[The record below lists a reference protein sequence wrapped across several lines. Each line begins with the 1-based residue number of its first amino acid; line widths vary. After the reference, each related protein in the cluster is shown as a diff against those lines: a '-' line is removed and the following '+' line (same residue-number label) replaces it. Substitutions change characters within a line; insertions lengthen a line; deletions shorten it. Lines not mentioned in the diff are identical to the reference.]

1 MSTNKYYKKYASGG
15 SFKNRK
21 LDDGLRA
28 MQEQTKSKIGGIE
41 TVRKQLVQD
50 RNEHMKALDR
60 KNQKEAQNRA
70 DVYKLEVEMSHKLRS
85 NALAQ
90 NHKTQVESFQTEANE
105 YRNRA
110 KMWAE
115 LTPTLAKTFGDLA
128 DDVETHIN
136 TKNAIKEFNRMETEG
151 VFQKLNV
158 VQNKIIS
165 DSDTIGIAND
175 RYTNVSE
182 YAKTGDVDAKL
193 RFDYVSK
200 INATRNPVLQEM
212 IYNKYRDNFAGI
224 DDEWKNFLLTNNIT
238 VTKENALALYQYRGM
253 EALREYGIDPNSK
266 LGVKMMR
273 LFTSRGANYETQIGL
288 KDDKRF
294 YSEQASKAS
303 EIIES
308 LSKPL
313 NPSDYPTTAQYE
325 FAVKTQDEQRN
336 AAWIDLA
343 SSLQAIPIG
352 SEDNLSRPISPN
364 LKENLLDWAKDNM
377 KDYQFSDD
385 FMRDMFG
392 KTKRNPNGYLIPGA
406 DRNSKNPKD
415 RILGKFPNLEKE
427 MLELFAE
434 EYDKSEADRARLTD
448 NRHRIDA
455 NILQDKLNSGYY
467 DKPENRDE
475 FWVDWENSNGNPHAR
490 KVFAG
495 SLGYKSEYI
504 NQNTINSTIVQ
515 NYKAGNL
522 AEVYTAWAS
531 LESDSKQEIGFIVKD
546 LQELATLYGVEV
558 KQLDKEIR
566 SYTSGQIDMVI
577 NRESLDK
584 TAHTTAKQKD
594 LEALGFLLEHFKNN
608 NVGTAFDR
616 WEQAK
621 AALDAKL
628 GIVNGT
634 AVSFQNGLRG
644 SGEFLQKQGKSGRT
658 NQTIFVKDAGENFGN
673 ITSLEIE
680 MDLEGVRNP
689 QKRLQKLARLVDD
702 DLKSPERTGAQPS
715 ISNEDLAELLST
727 GETDNRLLN
736 HLMKEENLGKVTK
749 ADFIN
754 SIKNK
759 VDNTLIFQWG
769 GEDWCNYIL
778 GPASGGL
785 TNNQKAIGVCARAIE
800 KQFDVKAYEFLINP
814 SLKDRFKR

>member
-28 MQEQTKSKIGGIE
+28 MQQQTKSTIGGIE

-50 RNEHMKALDR
+50 RNEHMKALER
-60 KNQKEAQNRA
+60 KNQKEEQNRA
-70 DVYKLEVEMSHKLRS
+70 DIYKLEVEMSHKLRS

-90 NHKTQVESFQTEANE
+90 NHKTQVQSFQTEANE

-110 KMWAE
+110 KMWAQ
-115 LTPTLAKTFGDLA
+115 LTPTLANTFGKLA
-128 DDVETHIN
+128 DDVEAHIN
-136 TKNAIKEFNRMETEG
+136 TKNAIKEFNRMEAEG

-175 RYTNVSE
+175 RYTNVTD
-182 YAKTGDVDAKL
+182 YVKNGNVDAKL
-193 RFDYVSK
+193 RFDYISK

-212 IYNKYRDNFAGI
+212 IYNRYKDNFAGI

-266 LGVKMMR
+266 LGMDMMR
-273 LFTSRGANYETQIGL
+273 LFTSRGANYETQVGL
-288 KDDKRF
+288 QDDKRF
-294 YSEQASKAS
+294 YGEQASNAA
-303 EIIES
+303 EIIKT
-308 LSKPL
+308 LSDPI

-352 SEDNLSRPISPN
+352 SDDNLSRPISPN

-392 KTKRNPNGYLIPGA
+392 KTDRNPNGYLIPGA

-415 RILGKFPNLEKE
+415 RILGKFPNLEAE
-427 MLELFAE
+427 MLELFTE
-434 EYDKSEADRARLTD
+434 EYNQSEAKRAQLTD
-448 NRHRIDA
+448 NRYRQDA
-455 NILQDKLNSGYY
+455 NILKAKLDSGYY
-467 DKPENRDE
+467 RENPDE
-475 FWVDWENSNGNPHAR
+475 FWIDWENSNGNPHAR
-490 KVFAG
+490 QVFAG
-495 SLGYKSEYI
+495 SLGYKSDYI
-504 NQNTINSTIVQ
+504 NQNTITSTIVQ

-531 LESDSKQEIGFIVKD
+531 LGSDSKQEIGFIVKD
-546 LQELATLYGVEV
+546 LQELAVEQGVEV
-558 KQLDKEIR
+558 TQLDNKLKDIISRKIDLLIDKNVIDKTEHPTAEGKEI
-566 SYTSGQIDMVI
+566 Q
-577 NRESLDK
+577 
-584 TAHTTAKQKD
+584 
-594 LEALGFLLEHFKNN
+594 ALGFLLEHFRTNN
-608 NVGTAFDR
+608 IGTVSDR
-616 WEQAK
+616 FEQAK

-634 AVSFQNGLRG
+634 PLDFNQYGLRG
-644 SGEFLQKQGKSGRT
+644 SGEFLQKQGKTGAT
-658 NQTIFVKDAGENFGN
+658 NKAIFVKDAGENFGN
-673 ITSLEIE
+673 ISSLEIE
-680 MDLEGVRNP
+680 LELQDSTGRDRLD
-689 QKRLQKLARLVDD
+689 RLQRMVTD
-702 DLKSPERTGAQPS
+702 DLTSNTPS
-715 ISNEDLAELLST
+715 ISDQDVADLLRNGKT
-727 GETDNRLLN
+727 TNRLLN
-736 HLMKEENLGKVTK
+736 HLMKRENLGKVTQT
-749 ADFIN
+749 DFIN
-754 SIKNK
+754 SIKQT
-759 VDNTLIFQWG
+759 VDNTLIRQWG
-769 GEDWCNYIL
+769 GEDWCNHVL
-778 GPASGGL
+778 GAYSGTL
-785 TNNQKAIGVCARAIE
+785 TNDQKAIGVCARAIE
-800 KQFDVKAYEFLINP
+800 NQFDTPAWEFLINP
-814 SLKDRFKR
+814 SLRDRLQR

>member
-28 MQEQTKSKIGGIE
+28 MQQQTKSKIGGIE

-50 RNEHMKALDR
+50 RNEHMKALER
-60 KNQKEAQNRA
+60 KNQKEEQNRA
-70 DVYKLEVEMSHKLRS
+70 DIYKLEVEMSHKLRS

-90 NHKTQVESFQTEANE
+90 NHKTQVQSFQTEANE

-110 KMWAE
+110 KMWAQ
-115 LTPTLAKTFGDLA
+115 LTPTLANTFGKLA
-128 DDVETHIN
+128 DDVEAHIN
-136 TKNAIKEFNRMETEG
+136 TKNAIKEFNRMEAEG

-175 RYTNVSE
+175 RYTNVTD
-182 YAKTGDVDAKL
+182 YVKNGNVDAKL
-193 RFDYVSK
+193 RFDYISK

-212 IYNKYRDNFAGI
+212 IYNRYKDNFAGI

-273 LFTSRGANYETQIGL
+273 LFTSRGANYETQVGL
-288 KDDKRF
+288 QDDKRF
-294 YSEQASKAS
+294 YGEQASNAA
-303 EIIES
+303 EIIKT
-308 LSKPL
+308 LSDPI

-352 SEDNLSRPISPN
+352 SDDNLSRPINPN
-364 LKENLLDWAKDNM
+364 LKENLLNWAKDNM

-392 KTKRNPNGYLIPGA
+392 KTDRNPNGYLIPGA

-415 RILGKFPNLEKE
+415 RILGKFPNLEAE
-427 MLELFAE
+427 MLELFTE
-434 EYDKSEADRARLTD
+434 EYNQSEAKRAQLTD
-448 NRHRIDA
+448 NRYRQDA
-455 NILQDKLNSGYY
+455 NILKAKLDSGYY
-467 DKPENRDE
+467 RENPDE
-475 FWVDWENSNGNPHAR
+475 FWIDWENSNGNPYAR
-490 KVFAG
+490 QVFAG
-495 SLGYKSEYI
+495 SLGYKSDYI
-504 NQNTINSTIVQ
+504 NQNTITSTIVQ

-531 LESDSKQEIGFIVKD
+531 LGSDSKQEIGFIVKD
-546 LQELATLYGVEV
+546 LQELAVEQGVEV
-558 KQLDKEIR
+558 TQLDNKLKDIISRKIDLLIDKNVIDKTEHPTAQGKEI
-566 SYTSGQIDMVI
+566 Q
-577 NRESLDK
+577 
-584 TAHTTAKQKD
+584 
-594 LEALGFLLEHFKNN
+594 ALGFLLEHFRTN
-608 NVGTAFDR
+608 NVGTVSDR
-616 WEQAK
+616 FEQAK

-634 AVSFQNGLRG
+634 PLDFNQYGLRG
-644 SGEFLQKQGKSGRT
+644 SGEFLQKQGKTGAT
-658 NQTIFVKDAGENFGN
+658 NKAIFVKDAGENFGN
-673 ITSLEIE
+673 ISSLEIE
-680 MDLEGVRNP
+680 LELQDSTGRDRLD
-689 QKRLQKLARLVDD
+689 RLQRMVTD
-702 DLKSPERTGAQPS
+702 DLTSNTPS
-715 ISNEDLAELLST
+715 ISDQDVADLLRNGKT
-727 GETDNRLLN
+727 TNRLLN
-736 HLMKEENLGKVTK
+736 HLMKRENLGKVTQT
-749 ADFIN
+749 DFIN
-754 SIKNK
+754 SIKQT
-759 VDNTLIFQWG
+759 VDNTLIRQWG
-769 GEDWCNYIL
+769 GEDWCNHVL
-778 GPASGGL
+778 GAYSGTL
-785 TNNQKAIGVCARAIE
+785 TNDQKAIGVCARAIE
-800 KQFDVKAYEFLINP
+800 NQFDTPAWEFLINP
-814 SLKDRFKR
+814 SLRDRLQR